1 MIKRALVMLGAA
13 ALTFMAFTGVA
24 SAQEQM
30 AVNIP
35 FDFVAGNKTLP
46 AGEYYVRSADAG
58 RTLLL
63 VDRRDSSVSVY
74 LPAIGVVA
82 QEAQSQSKVVFNRY
96 GERYFLAQVW
106 SQGNIR
112 GSQLIKSGREREF
125 SIAAK
130 SADRNQVTLVAT
142 LR

>member
-1 MIKRALVMLGAA
+1 MFKRALVMIGAA
-13 ALTFMAFTGVA
+13 ALTFAAFTGVA
-24 SAQEQM
+24 TAQEQM

-63 VDRRDSSVSVY
+63 VDRRDSSASAFV
-74 LPAIGVVA
+74 PTIGAIA
-82 QEAQSQSKVVFNRY
+82 KEAQSQSKLVFNRY
-96 GERYFLAQVW
+96 GDRYFLAQVW
-106 SQGNIR
+106 SQGYLQGR
-112 GSQLIKSGREREF
+112 QLLKSDREREI
-125 SIAAK
+125 SMTAK
-130 SADRNQVTLVAT
+130 LEDQGQVTLIAT